1 MSESTPPLQQS
12 SSSTTDDSKKRTR
25 VTPSQLSVLE
35 ETFSVSATPDSK
47 MRKQLAFKL
56 QMPERSIQIWFQ
68 NRRAKVKMLQRRVLL
83 RQEQEAARARLC
95 AEAAPQHG
103 IPYWYSHLPNRHQ
116 KLPIHRAWSS
126 DMVPQPQNAYPLP
139 PPPPPLSQMFQ
150 QQQQQHYDTPPS
162 ISVTGPT
169 TAAELEEDIYSLT
182 ISPSPT
188 PQSFLSSNNG
198 IPKRMAFSVVPTES
212 EPLSSTSFMNQAT
225 TGLITATAVTV
236 GSWHRMKISQ
246 QDLMCFY
253 KLNERAFSWHIRDS
267 NYHFKMMISFDSIAS
282 IELNVLEDHISAQID
297 MDLLEA
303 PIFFMENNSTWIQ
316 CSDFTEGMQAS
327 VVLHHTV
334 RGLAADL
341 RQELLAIAGMDERLC
356 QLTRFPTTIDL
367 MMPPPTSIHH
377 HHAMAAA
384 AAAAAAVTAS
394 SSSHQSIEHAFL
406 MQPQD
411 TRQQNWRHQSVPLS
425 SATDYWVPPYPI

>member
-12 SSSTTDDSKKRTR
+12 SSAADDSKKRTR

-47 MRKQLAFKL
+47 MRKQLAYKL

-95 AEAAPQHG
+95 AEATSQHG
-103 IPYWYSHLPNRHQ
+103 FPYWYSHLPNRQQ

-169 TAAELEEDIYSLT
+169 AANELEEDIYSLT
-182 ISPSPT
+182 VSPSPT
-188 PQSFLSSNNG
+188 PQSFLNSNSG
-198 IPKRMAFSVVPTES
+198 IPKRMES
-212 EPLSSTSFMNQAT
+212 EPLSSTNFMNQNT

-303 PIFFMENNSTWIQ
+303 PIFFMENNSTWVQ

-327 VVLHHTV
+327 AVLHHTV

-367 MMPPPTSIHH
+367 MMPPPSSIHH

-384 AAAAAAVTAS
+384 AAAAAAAAS
-394 SSSHQSIEHAFL
+394 SSSHQSLEHAFL
-406 MQPQD
+406 MQQQD
-411 TRQQNWRHQSVPLS
+411 THQQNWRHQSVPLS
-425 SATDYWVPPYPI
+425 SAKDYWVQPFPI

>member
-1 MSESTPPLQQS
+1 MSELTPPLQQS
-12 SSSTTDDSKKRTR
+12 TASATTTDDSKKRTR

-35 ETFSVSATPDSK
+35 ETFNVSATPDSK

-95 AEAAPQHG
+95 AEATSQHG
-103 IPYWYSHLPNRHQ
+103 YPYWYSHLPNRQQ
-116 KLPIHRAWSS
+116 KLPIHRAWST
-126 DMVPQPQNAYPLP
+126 DMVPNSAYPPP

-150 QQQQQHYDTPPS
+150 HQQHYDHPPS
-162 ISVTGPT
+162 ISVTGPSAT
-169 TAAELEEDIYSLT
+169 SELEEDIYSLT
-182 ISPSPT
+182 VSPSPT
-188 PQSFLSSNNG
+188 PQSFISNNSG
-198 IPKRMAFSVVPTES
+198 LPKRMES
-212 EPLSSTSFMNQAT
+212 EPLTSTSFMSQNT

-246 QDLMCFY
+246 QDLMCYY

-267 NYHFKMMISFDSIAS
+267 NYHFKMMISFDNIAS
-282 IELNVLEDHISAQID
+282 IELNVLDDHISAQID
-297 MDLLEA
+297 MDLVEA
-303 PIFFMENNSTWIQ
+303 PIFFMENNSSWVQ

-327 VVLHHTV
+327 VVLRHTV

-356 QLTRFPTTIDL
+356 QLTRFPTAVDM
-367 MMPPPTSIHH
+367 MMPPPSSTSMHHH
-377 HHAMAAA
+377 HHAIAAA
-384 AAAAAAVTAS
+384 AAAAAASVAA
-394 SSSHQSIEHAFL
+394 SSHQSMEQAFM
-406 MQPQD
+406 MQQQEPH
-411 TRQQNWRHQSVPLS
+411 QQNWRHQSLPLS
-425 SATDYWVPPYPI
+425 SAREYWIPPYPI